1 MFFILRQNSYI
12 RIAVEHTFQV
22 SVLLTLNAWMIHF
35 QIFILCLQKYTFALD
50 VTGYITTH
58 FEIEQC
64 FNLKT
69 IIFFI
74 CCILPNDK
82 RCRRYVLSYTINCI
96 VYDYSYRMNMLLG
109 LVLLTVISSFCPSCH
124 VTSITSDSCKMS
136 GTSLKD

>member
-1 MFFILRQNSYI
+1 MLPSLKAIWVCFLQNNIFLFTYCIPFNKTIGFICYRQSSAIYPLLLLSCFKITIMFFILRQNSYI

-22 SVLLTLNAWMIHF
+22 SVLLTLNAWMIHS
-35 QIFILCLQKYTFALD
+35 QIFILCLQKCTFALD
-50 VTGYITTH
+50 VTEYITTH

-82 RCRRYVLSYTINCI
+82 RYRR
-96 VYDYSYRMNMLLG
+96 
-109 LVLLTVISSFCPSCH
+109 
-124 VTSITSDSCKMS
+124 
-136 GTSLKD
+136 